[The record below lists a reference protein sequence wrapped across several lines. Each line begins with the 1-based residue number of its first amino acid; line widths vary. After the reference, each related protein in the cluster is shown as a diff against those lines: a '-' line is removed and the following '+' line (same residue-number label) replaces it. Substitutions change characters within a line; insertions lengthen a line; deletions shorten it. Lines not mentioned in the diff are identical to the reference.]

1 MQTEKPRHH
10 VIFLGAGASLTSG
23 YPIGEKLRLRLANE
37 NHFFSDLD
45 KAFPKNQI
53 GHKTS
58 KGEETEAICLEYFR
72 RFKPVVELFRHGG
85 FGTVDE
91 FSKLAADKYPEHT
104 QDMKKLMRLAFALH
118 NPEDSFHKSDYYPFI
133 QRLFSDDL
141 HSLKSNI
148 TIISY
153 NYDCYLDYLLLKAYE
168 YRKRLSASPEINPI
182 TKNTLTSGFFEPTDI
197 TWAEKI
203 RGFNYFKLHGSIAY
217 ANGKEFNHR
226 LLFESNVYDRLDAFA
241 RTYYK
246 NSVPPIVFPWE
257 LFGPNREFINAND
270 FIFVKQADNEKQR
283 EEGRRLFSLYKAIWG
298 NAAETVMRA
307 EKISFVGLSMHPFLE
322 EGLSWL
328 FHGKKDAVE
337 VVVANLENRNFPN
350 VDDRFH
356 PASLTGRVVKLLRR
370 VAPGLNTLRSSS
382 EHDGNFDTDEI
393 IHGPGIGI
401 TPRYSFKEFIE
412 KEMN

>member
-23 YPIGEKLRLRLANE
+23 FPIGEKLRLRLANE

-203 RGFNYFKLHGSIAY
+203 RG
-217 ANGKEFNHR
+217 
-226 LLFESNVYDRLDAFA
+226 
-241 RTYYK
+241 
-246 NSVPPIVFPWE
+246 
-257 LFGPNREFINAND
+257 
-270 FIFVKQADNEKQR
+270 
-283 EEGRRLFSLYKAIWG
+283 
-298 NAAETVMRA
+298 
-307 EKISFVGLSMHPFLE
+307 
-322 EGLSWL
+322 LSWL